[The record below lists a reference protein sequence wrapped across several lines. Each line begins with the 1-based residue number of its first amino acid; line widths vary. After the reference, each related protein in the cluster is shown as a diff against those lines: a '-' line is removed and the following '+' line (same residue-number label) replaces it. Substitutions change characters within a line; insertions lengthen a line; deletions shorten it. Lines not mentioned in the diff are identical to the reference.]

1 MELSNEN
8 IIYQKKGDVEYLQF
22 KKLLE
27 YKDKITHGYGIG
39 LNKNYRTAKANKEA
53 LGTKEYEKAIKDY
66 KDLSKALG
74 IEYETIIKTNQMH
87 TDKVQIVDGKQNLNE
102 PDFDIYKK
110 TDSLITDKANLS
122 LSTTNAD
129 CILLLFY
136 DPVKNAIGNAHS
148 GWRGTL
154 QRISVKTV
162 QKMKDEYGSNPKDI
176 IACMC
181 PSIRK
186 CHFEVEQDVYEEFYN
201 EFKSLKQ
208 LDEIFEKR
216 GNKWHIDTNLINKII
231 LQDFGLKPE
240 NIIDSNI
247 CSVCHK
253 DKIHSFRAEGK
264 DYGLNTAIISL
275 QK

>member
-181 PSIRK
+181 HSIRK

-247 CSVCHK
+247 CSVCYK